1 VSEPPVVNASPVIY
15 LARASL
21 IDLLQVE
28 GSSICV
34 PRLVSDEIRRRGSD
48 DPAAHVLETTPWLQE
63 VELASTSP
71 KVLAWRLGSGETAV
85 LSWSLAHPGSVAIV
99 DDLAA
104 RRCAE
109 VLGLPFTGTL
119 GVVLRAKRKGILPAA
134 RPAIDKLLAAGMYLS
149 SRVLER
155 ALALVGE

>member
-1 VSEPPVVNASPVIY
+1 
-15 LARASL
+15 
-21 IDLLQVE
+21 VE
-28 GSSICV
+28 GSSIVV
-34 PRLVSDEIRRRGSD
+34 PRLVSEEIQRRGSH
-48 DPAAHVLETTPWLQE
+48 DPAAHVLKTVAWLQE
-63 VELASTSP
+63 VGPVLASP
-71 KVLAWRLGSGETAV
+71 QVLAWRLGPGETSV

-109 VLGLPFTGTL
+109 VLGLPLTGTL
-119 GVVLRAKRKGILPAA
+119 GVVLRAKRKGILPTA

-149 SRVLER
+149 SRVLIR